1 MGGRTGADCFEA
13 VALEEGH
20 VGVQVVELLGAG
32 GSDEKELPHGHR
44 KPPESAHGRNAST
57 GADNTPRPQTP
68 VRHAPAGLRTSSPPT
83 MRAKV
88 AAFAMR
94 ARGQN
99 RARAHQAP
107 RNTPCQACVSA
118 STRFQ
123 ASIYTA
129 LRMQRPLQPAD
140 PSPSRPR
147 MPKVKCGNERFRN
160 LRNCLERAF
169 AVERTGGA
177 REAGTPR
184 ETRGSAGACNAEPAR
199 DGGWR
204 TFGMGRRGR
213 PAVRAPPRPCFPCCI
228 PRVCGFRATGPAR
241 WPGRAAAAQ
250 QNTGTHRG
258 ARRGCSAPIDASV
271 PAARRARHAR
281 LPAKRGSLAKAPNKR
296 RRGARDGAVQ
306 K

>member
-99 RARAHQAP
+99 RARAHRAP

-118 STRFQ
+118 PTRFQ
-123 ASIYTA
+123 ACILTA
-129 LRMQRPLQPAD
+129 LRMPRPLQPAD

-147 MPKVKCGNERFRN
+147 MPKVKRGTERFRN
-160 LRNCLERAF
+160 LRNSLVRSF
-169 AVERTGGA
+169 AVQRTAEQVA
-177 REAGTPR
+177 RERRAHR
-184 ETRGSAGACNAEPAR
+184 ETHAEVRGPAMQHPHAMVGGGHSAWAGADAPRCV
-199 DGGWR
+199 
-204 TFGMGRRGR
+204 R
-213 PAVRAPPRPCFPCCI
+213 PRAP
-228 PRVCGFRATGPAR
+228 
-241 WPGRAAAAQ
+241 
-250 QNTGTHRG
+250 
-258 ARRGCSAPIDASV
+258 ASHV
-271 PAARRARHAR
+271 A
-281 LPAKRGSLAKAPNKR
+281 
-296 RRGARDGAVQ
+296 
-306 K
+306 